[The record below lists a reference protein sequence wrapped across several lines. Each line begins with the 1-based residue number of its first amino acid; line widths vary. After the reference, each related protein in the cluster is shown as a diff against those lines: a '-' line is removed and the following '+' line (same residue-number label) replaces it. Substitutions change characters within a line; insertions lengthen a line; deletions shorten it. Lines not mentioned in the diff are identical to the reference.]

1 MKIHATMR
9 KRKLQIFISST
20 YEDLIDHRLSAMEA
34 VLAAGHIPAAMEQFS
49 PGDETA
55 WDKIRHWIDESDAF
69 ILILG
74 GRYGSLEPKSGKSYV
89 ELEYDYAVEKGK
101 PFFSLVVNREH
112 HEERV
117 KRTGLSVDER
127 EHPEEYKR
135 FKKKVTERL
144 CRFWSDK
151 KDIQSAVFQKLPEW
165 NQDPDL
171 VGWVRADEAASTQ
184 VTAELARLSQE
195 NRQLRANLS
204 ASRETFDGVTFD
216 EAVHLLRE
224 DRVKKGRYRSVQVAI
239 YPGELFE
246 ELEKSPIRHMGDVF
260 EALLDY
266 VPRRTIIVSHELK
279 VSLED
284 RVPIVVLLD
293 QLLSHGFLERL
304 PGFPD
309 WTRHYTL
316 TEMGQKFRK
325 RLLLTGDREYRS
337 KHLWADDSEQEPENQ
352 ASESA

>member
-1 MKIHATMR
+1 MR

-34 VLAAGHIPAAMEQFS
+34 VLAAGHVPAAMEQFS

-55 WDKIRHWIDESDAF
+55 WDKIRRWIDESDAF
-69 ILILG
+69 VLILG

-101 PFFSLVVNREH
+101 PFFSLVVERKH

-117 KRTGLSVDER
+117 RKTGLSVDER

-151 KDIQSAVFQKLPEW
+151 KDIQSAVFQKLPEC
-165 NQDPDL
+165 NQDPGL
-171 VGWVRADEAASTQ
+171 VRWVRADEAASTQ

-204 ASRETFDGVTFD
+204 TSKETFDGVTFD
-216 EAVHLLRE
+216 EAVRLLRE
-224 DRVKKGRYRSVQVAI
+224 DPVKTDTHFRSLDVDI
-239 YPGELFE
+239 YPEELVD
-246 ELEKSPIRHMGDVF
+246 ELEKSPIRHLGDAF
-260 EALLDY
+260 EALLHY
-266 VPRRTIIVSHELK
+266 VPRYTIQ
-279 VSLED
+279 LENTYRSED
-284 RVPIVVLLD
+284 EPILVLLD
-293 QLLSHGFLERL
+293 QLLSHGLLKREIFSSGNQRTYALAE
-304 PGFPD
+304 
-309 WTRHYTL
+309 T
-316 TEMGQKFRK
+316 GQKFKK

-337 KHLWADDSEQEPENQ
+337 MYLWADDPEQEPEDQ
-352 ASESA
+352 ITGLA